1 MSYRNSLR
9 NIFLPLLLAIVLIVG
24 ILLGKMVNFS
34 SEEAVNNPRSGA
46 PIGSFSKLDEVLNAL
61 TMMYVDTIDK
71 EKIVEKTIPEML
83 KQLDPHTVYIPK
95 KELETVNSELDG
107 KFSGIGVQ
115 FNIQS
120 DTVVVVAVISNGPS
134 QKLGVLPG
142 DRIVMVDDSIFT
154 GKKVTN
160 NYVLSKLRGKQGTM
174 VKLGVHRKGSPSI
187 INFNIVRDEIPVNT
201 VDIAYMLN
209 STVGYIRVD
218 RFGQNTYQEFMTG
231 LAKLRSQG
239 MEELVIDLRGNS
251 GGYLDVAINMC
262 NEFLPKGA
270 LIVYTQGRTNER
282 QNVYADGTGT
292 MQNIKVAAIIDE
304 YSASASEIVS
314 GALQDNDR
322 GVIVGHRSFGKG
334 LVQQQ
339 MKLSDGS
346 AMRVTIARYYTPSG
360 RCIQKPYNEGV
371 DAYYSDLSNRFKHG
385 EAFSKD
391 SITYKDTVQYK
402 TVSGRIVYGG
412 GGIMPDLFVPTDTTR
427 LTPTYY
433 SLWNKGNLYKFA
445 FDLVDQNRAQYSSY
459 KTVSELVT
467 YLNKNQ
473 VFEKFIAQAVKQG
486 AVVKE
491 GELKLSRELLTT
503 ELNAIVCRNIFEEE
517 GYFPLLNAIDPTVNK
532 TIEELSK
539 K

>member
-1 MSYRNSLR
+1 MSYKNSLR
-9 NIFLPLLLAIVLIVG
+9 QIFLPLLLAIVFIVG

-34 SEEAVNNPRSGA
+34 SDNGSIASKSGA
-46 PIGSFSKLDEVLNAL
+46 PMGSFSKLDEVLNAL
-61 TMMYVDTIDK
+61 SMMYVDTVDK
-71 EKIVEKTIPEML
+71 DKMVEKTIPDML

-95 KELETVNSELDG
+95 KELEAVNSELDG

-120 DTVVVVAVISNGPS
+120 DTVIVIAVISNGPS

-142 DRIVMVDDSIFT
+142 DRIVMVDDSLFT
-154 GKKVTN
+154 GKKITN

-174 VKLGVHRKGSPSI
+174 VKLGVHRRGSANQL
-187 INFNIVRDEIPVNT
+187 NFNIVRDEIPVTT
-201 VDIAYMLN
+201 VDIAYMIQPK
-209 STVGYIRVD
+209 VGYIRVD

-239 MEELVIDLRGNS
+239 MEELIIDLRGNS

-270 LIVYTQGRTNER
+270 LIVYTEGRTNER

-292 MQNIKVAAIIDE
+292 MQNIKVAAVIDE

-339 MKLSDGS
+339 IKLTDGS

-360 RCIQKPYNEGV
+360 RCIQKPYDEGV
-371 DAYYSDLSNRFKHG
+371 DAYYSDLTNRFKHG
-385 EAFSKD
+385 ESFSKD
-391 SITYKDTVQYK
+391 SISYKDTVQYK
-402 TVSGRIVYGG
+402 TVNGRIVYGG
-412 GGIMPDLFVPTDTTR
+412 GGIMPDIFVPIDTTR

-445 FDLVDQNRAQYSSY
+445 FDLVDQNRVQYGAFGSAN
-459 KTVSELVT
+459 ELVAH
-467 YLNKNQ
+467 LDKSD
-473 VFEKFIAQAVKQG
+473 VFSAFVKQAVKLG
-486 AVVKE
+486 AEVKE
-491 GELKLSRELLTT
+491 NELKLSKELLKT
-503 ELNAIVCRNIFEEE
+503 ELHAIVCRNIFEAD
-517 GYFPLLNAIDPTVNK
+517 GYFPLLNATDPTIQA
-532 TIEELSK
+532 TLQELSK

>member
-9 NIFLPLLLAIVLIVG
+9 SIFLPLLLAIVLIVG

-34 SEEAVNNPRSGA
+34 SEEAVNSPRSGA

-120 DTVVVVAVISNGPS
+120 DTVVVVAVVSNGPS

-174 VKLGVHRKGSPSI
+174 VKLGVHRKGSTSL

-209 STVGYIRVD
+209 STIGYIRVD

-231 LAKLRSQG
+231 LAKLRTQG

-304 YSASASEIVS
+304 YSASASEILS

-346 AMRVTIARYYTPSG
+346 AMRITIARYYTPSG
-360 RCIQKPYNEGV
+360 RCIQKPYDEGV

-402 TVSGRIVYGG
+402 TVSGRVVYGG

-445 FDLVDQNRAQYSSY
+445 FDLVDQNRAQYNTF
-459 KTVSELVT
+459 KTVPDLVAH
-467 YLNKNQ
+467 LNKNLI
-473 VFEKFIAQAVKQG
+473 FEKFVSQAVKQG

-491 GELKLSRELLTT
+491 SELKLSKELLTT

>member
-24 ILLGKMVNFS
+24 ILLGKMVDFS
-34 SEEAVNNPRSGA
+34 SDEAVNSPRSGA

-61 TMMYVDTIDK
+61 STMYVDTIDK
-71 EKIVEKTIPEML
+71 EKMVEKTIPEML

-174 VKLGVHRKGSPSI
+174 VKLGVHRKGSTSL

-209 STVGYIRVD
+209 STIGYIRVD

-231 LAKLRSQG
+231 LAKLRTQG

-304 YSASASEIVS
+304 YSASASEILS

-346 AMRVTIARYYTPSG
+346 AMRITIARYYTPSG
-360 RCIQKPYNEGV
+360 RCIQKPYDEGV

-402 TVSGRIVYGG
+402 TVSGRVVYGG

-445 FDLVDQNRAQYSSY
+445 FDLVDQNRAQYNTF
-459 KTVSELVT
+459 KTVPDLVAH
-467 YLNKNQ
+467 LNKNLI
-473 VFEKFIAQAVKQG
+473 FEKFVSQAVKQG

-491 GELKLSRELLTT
+491 SELKLSKELLTT